1 MTQVRLALAFLTRLP
16 VRVPD
21 APVAEHAAATRYY
34 PLVGALL
41 AVLAVGGLFAGS
53 WTVGNYA
60 GCIVAVAVLF
70 AATGG
75 LHLDGLA
82 DCLDGMAVNG
92 NAAKRLAVMHDS
104 RAGAVGA
111 VGVALWVM
119 LKVALV
125 ARCVEQGTV
134 AQALW
139 CALVFARAPLA
150 FELREGEPATPGKG
164 LFAWLHPEV
173 QREDWVISMLFGL
186 AFLVPAVA
194 PLGDIAVRCGLGVA
208 LALALTLAWHLGW
221 YRRVGGLTGDVVG
234 AAVEIREV
242 AMLAAMATA
251 LPPLPW

>member
-1 MTQVRLALAFLTRLP
+1 MTQIRLALAFLTRLP

-34 PLVGALL
+34 PLVGALI
-41 AVLAVGGLFAGS
+41 AALAVGGLFAGS

-60 GCIVAVAVLF
+60 GCILAVAVVF
-70 AATGG
+70 AVTGG
-75 LHLDGLA
+75 LHLDGLS

-92 NAAKRLAVMHDS
+92 NPVKRLAVMHDS

-139 CALVFARAPLA
+139 CAMVVARAPLA

-186 AFLVPAVA
+186 AFLVPAIA
-194 PLGDIAVRCGLGVA
+194 PLGDIALRCGLGVA
-208 LALALTLAWHLGW
+208 LALVLTLVWHLGW

-251 LPPLPW
+251 LPALPW

>member
-1 MTQVRLALAFLTRLP
+1 MNHARLALAFLTRLP
-16 VRVPD
+16 LGSVE
-21 APVAEHAAATRYY
+21 APVADHAAATRYF
-34 PLVGALL
+34 PLAGAVL
-41 AVLAVGGLFAGS
+41 AVLAVATLFAGA
-53 WTVGNYA
+53 WTLGNFA
-60 GCIVAVAVLF
+60 ACVLAVAVVF

-75 LHLDGLA
+75 LHLDGLS
-82 DCLDGMAVNG
+82 DCVDGLSVNG

-104 RAGAVGA
+104 RVGAVGA
-111 VGVALWVM
+111 ATVVFWVL

-139 CALVFARAPLA
+139 CALVFARTPVA

-173 QREDWVISMLFGL
+173 RREDWVIATLLGF
-186 AFLVPAVA
+186 AFLVPAFA
-194 PLGDIAVRCGLGVA
+194 PLGDIALRCALGAVA
-208 LALALTLAWHLGW
+208 GVLASGGWHLLW

-234 AAVEIREV
+234 AAIEIREV

-251 LPPLPW
+251 LPG